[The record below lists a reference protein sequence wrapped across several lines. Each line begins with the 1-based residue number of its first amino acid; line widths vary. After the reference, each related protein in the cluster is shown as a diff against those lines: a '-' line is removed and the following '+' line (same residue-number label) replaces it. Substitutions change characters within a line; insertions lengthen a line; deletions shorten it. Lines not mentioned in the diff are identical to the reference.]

1 MMKQLFSKFQVAF
14 PLTSA
19 VVLSWSEYFLCL
31 GLAPLMYCHLYTYE
45 TSCTAKM
52 LHKEK
57 SKLFGYK
64 QQVVIQLFIDVS
76 GHEFAPLEFAQ
87 QLFS

>member
-1 MMKQLFSKFQVAF
+1 MTLIRAALKQEP
-14 PLTSA
+14 PLNK
-19 VVLSWSEYFLCL
+19 SWSIS
-31 GLAPLMYCHLYTYE
+31 MRKNV
-45 TSCTAKM
+45 CTAKM

-64 QQVVIQLFIDVS
+64 QQVVIQLFINVS

-87 QLFS
+87 QLLS